1 MRITKQNR
9 SVWIFLGFL
18 LLAGAANLLSRTAVP
33 AWDALMTC
41 VNYLTYIGLLF
52 FWGMSVLRRLLP
64 SGART
69 CILHAAVLM
78 LFYMVLR
85 IVKYRF
91 AMDPV
96 SMRYA
101 VYAYWIPQLLIPAF
115 FLMTCLHIRR
125 GEQGAS
131 FEETVASKAD
141 ASKRGEGSRKEK
153 GLMEANARGVLLRN
167 LCVFLPPC
175 LLSLL
180 VMANDLHALVYVPL
194 VDLPEFELATGTY
207 RLGPVFYLLYV
218 WMVLAAA
225 LGLFFL
231 FREIGHVSRKALRLL
246 LAAVIC
252 WYGLILLNVLV
263 LDHFTKYRLFNVPEI
278 HIFSMLG
285 VIEIC
290 IRFRLIP
297 FNENY
302 AGFFRSLRIPALIT
316 DRELVPAYQS
326 SATWSVPERTGQ
338 QGSSAWTRR
347 EDETRLSEN
356 EGQMQ
361 EDEARL
367 SEDEK
372 SFPGLS
378 KLEVFEKNNLQVAL
392 REPVELPSDWKLF
405 GREIRAG
412 YAFWAED
419 ESAVH
424 RAQERLVEANALLE
438 EENDLIRAETEQKE
452 KRAYLQS
459 RHRIYHEIA
468 AELYPCQK
476 RIEELLEWARPG
488 TDDFRKCIAK
498 VSVLNAYVKRKT
510 NLLLLA
516 AEAEE
521 LGIGE
526 LFLALTESANY
537 LTLAGLTMTAQG
549 PSEGRRPAGQILA
562 LYDSFE
568 GIAEQLLG
576 KAPSLMVSWNG
587 DGLRLAA
594 EVEELPKT
602 DKLPLCVRC
611 RKDEGILYMD
621 MYGAGGEK

>member
-1 MRITKQNR
+1 MRRTKQNR

-18 LLAGAANLLSRTAVP
+18 LLAGAANLCGRTAVP
-33 AWDALMTC
+33 VWDALMAC

-115 FLMTCLHIRR
+115 FLKTCLHIRR
-125 GEQGAS
+125 GE
-131 FEETVASKAD
+131 
-141 ASKRGEGSRKEK
+141 RSRKGR
-153 GLMEANARGVLLRN
+153 GLQEANARSVLLRN

-194 VDLPEFELATGTY
+194 VDLSEFELATGTY

-285 VIEIC
+285 IIEIC

-326 SATWSVPERTGQ
+326 PLPTF
-338 QGSSAWTRR
+338 
-347 EDETRLSEN
+347 D
-356 EGQMQ
+356 
-361 EDEARL
+361 
-367 SEDEK
+367 K
-372 SFPGLS
+372 GL
-378 KLEVFEKNNLQVAL
+378 LQAAL

-476 RIEELLEWARPG
+476 RIEELLEGARPG
-488 TDDFRKCIAK
+488 TDSFRECIAK

-510 NLLLLA
+510 NLLLLST
-516 AEAEE
+516 EAEE

-537 LTLAGLTMTAQG
+537 LTLAGLTTTAQG

-587 DGLRLAA
+587 NGLRLAA
-594 EVEELPKT
+594 EMEETPET
-602 DKLPLCVRC
+602 NKLPLRVRC

-621 MYGAGGEK
+621 IIPV